1 MGESRRAWLGEKG
14 GHGLKMGICMRN
26 DFCCVCA
33 TYVASCGT
41 NFWLIQMWP
50 FFFVL
55 VVATFFLLL
64 KGKYSIIDLEFEIS
78 LENLGKLYSI
88 VFLFTFFFQWNFFWL
103 EFNYCLLRRKSMDV
117 CLRNPKVMGF
127 CRRRPRCLIIR
138 FS

>member
-33 TYVASCGT
+33 TCVASFRT

-88 VFLFTFFFQWNFFWL
+88 VFLFTFFFNGIFFGS
-103 EFNYCLLRRKSMDV
+103 N
-117 CLRNPKVMGF
+117 
-127 CRRRPRCLIIR
+127 LIIAYFAENLWTFAWEIPR
-138 FS
+138 LWVFAVEGLDVW